1 MNCNRET
8 AGTNVF
14 CEHCQQAMEG
24 FPVPKGTPV
33 IIPNTPSP
41 AASRKQSTHLYAS
54 ADEQLNITRRTVRF
68 FGPQFDF
75 YFCSSNISCR
85 RACLYSHFWF
95 ARFSRLV
102 RHCIFAQCFT

>member
-1 MNCNRET
+1 MNCMNCNRET

-24 FPVPKGTPV
+24 FPVSKGTPV

-68 FGPQFDF
+68 LARSLIFTSVLLIIAVAALAYIAIFGLPAF
-75 YFCSSNISCR
+75 
-85 RACLYSHFWF
+85 L
-95 ARFSRLV
+95 
-102 RHCIFAQCFT
+102 T

>member
-8 AGTNVF
+8 VGTNVF

-68 FGPQFDF
+68 LARSLIFTSVLLILAVAALAYIAIFGLPAFL
-75 YFCSSNISCR
+75 
-85 RACLYSHFWF
+85 A
-95 ARFSRLV
+95 
-102 RHCIFAQCFT
+102 

>member
-1 MNCNRET
+1 MNCMNCNRET
-8 AGTNVF
+8 VGTNVF

-54 ADEQLNITRRTVRF
+54 ADEQLNIARRTVRF
-68 FGPQFDF
+68 LARSLIFTSVLLILAVAVLAYIAIFGLPAFL
-75 YFCSSNISCR
+75 
-85 RACLYSHFWF
+85 A
-95 ARFSRLV
+95 
-102 RHCIFAQCFT
+102 

>member
-8 AGTNVF
+8 VGTNVF

-54 ADEQLNITRRTVRF
+54 ADEQLNITKRTVRF
-68 FGPQFDF
+68 LARSLIFTSVLLILAVAALAYIAIFGLPAFL
-75 YFCSSNISCR
+75 
-85 RACLYSHFWF
+85 A
-95 ARFSRLV
+95 
-102 RHCIFAQCFT
+102 